1 MSFSQVPKIPQ
12 EHSRHNSYLVVQE
25 CITFKNRPKNRQ
37 VHDAACCRIVEAA
50 TCNAFRIATADVRSL
65 QRCKQTIA
73 HTRQVAMY
81 LAHVGLGL
89 SLTASGRGLGRDR
102 TTVRHACTAVEDARD
117 NARLDQVMGV
127 LEASL
132 KAFCKQFMRG
142 SLA

>member
-12 EHSRHNSYLVVQE
+12 EHSHHNSYLVVQE

-50 TCNAFRIATADVRSL
+50 TCSAFRIATADVRSL

-73 HTRQVAMY
+73 QTRQVAMY
-81 LAHVGLGL
+81 VGLGL

-117 NARLDQVMGV
+117 DAKLDLVMGV